1 MLPRFIHQTLNS
13 CLQSFSVWEVMLTDS
28 FAKFCRMFKESFT
41 TKFFLHALWKMGKNS
56 PT

>member
-13 CLQSFSVWEVMLTDS
+13 CLQSFSVWEVMLRDS
-28 FAKFCRMFKESFT
+28 FVKFCRMFKESFT
-41 TKFFLHALWKMGKNS
+41 AKFFLHALWKMGKNS